1 MQCGEP
7 CEEVGAE
14 ATQRDPHDAPVVG
27 IGVACHQP
35 RGLGPVDEPDR
46 AVVTELEVF
55 GDVTDR
61 RARWC
66 PMTPDGEEQLVL
78 CGGEADR
85 GCLLLAPMEE
95 SAQPIAKLEQAPV
108 LSVTQCGHWSSTLD
122 APSQHIVTR

>member
-35 RGLGPVDEPDR
+35 RGLGPVDEPHR
-46 AVVTELEVF
+46 AVVSELEVV
-55 GDVTDR
+55 GDVADR
-61 RARWC
+61 RAGRC
-66 PMTPDGEEQLVL
+66 PMTSDREEQLVL

-85 GCLLLAPMEE
+85 GRLLLTPMEE
-95 SAQPIAKLEQAPV
+95 PAQPIAELEQAPV
-108 LSVTQCGHWSSTLD
+108 LSVTQCGHWSPTLD
-122 APSQHIVTR
+122 APCRHIVTR